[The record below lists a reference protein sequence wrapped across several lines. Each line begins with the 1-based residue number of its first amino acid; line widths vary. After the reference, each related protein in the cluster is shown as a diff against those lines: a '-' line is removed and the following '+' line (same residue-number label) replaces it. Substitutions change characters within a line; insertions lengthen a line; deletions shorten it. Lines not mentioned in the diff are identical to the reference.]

1 MSAPDFPPSLLIVDD
16 TAENLDILTGL
27 LGDYRLFVSLEGP
40 GALALA
46 ETHLPDLIL
55 LDIMMPGMDGFEVCR
70 RLKAD
75 EKTKDIPVIFITALN
90 ETESLEQ
97 AFALGGVDY
106 VTKPFR
112 PAELLAR
119 VRTHLQL
126 FAMQSDLRATVE
138 REIAIRQR
146 QERML
151 QRQARLAAMGEML
164 DAVAHQWNQPL
175 SVIALQND
183 LLSLHEGPVPAQTV
197 QSCCSAIGE
206 QVAHMQETLYGFR
219 KFLRPEAKVE
229 RIGTLSLVENVQ
241 TLLRGP
247 LGNAHVVL
255 QVADMTPDMRLK
267 VNATEFIHVF
277 INLIAN
283 AVDAFGSRRE
293 QEERTIRIAQ
303 SFEPSATILTVEDN
317 AGGIPEAILP
327 TIFEAEV
334 STKAPQHGSG
344 IGLYM
349 TRRIVEKHGGTI
361 RAENSADGARFTIRL
376 PVG

>member
-1 MSAPDFPPSLLIVDD
+1 MSVHDQAPSLLLVDD
-16 TAENLDILTGL
+16 TPENLDILTGL
-27 LGDYRLFVSLEGP
+27 LTAYRLFVSLDGP
-40 GALALA
+40 NTLALA
-46 ETHLPDLIL
+46 RAHRFDLIL
-55 LDIMMPGMDGFEVCR
+55 LDIMMPDMDGFEVCR

-75 EKTKDIPVIFITALN
+75 EKTRDIPVIFITALN
-90 ETESLEQ
+90 ETASLEQ

-119 VRTHLQL
+119 VRTHVQL
-126 FAMQSDLRATVE
+126 FAMQNDLRDTVE
-138 REIAIRQR
+138 REIAKRQR

-151 QRQARLAAMGEML
+151 QRHSRLAAMGEML

-183 LLSLHEGPVPAQTV
+183 LLSLHEAPVAMEAV
-197 QSCCSAIGE
+197 QSYCSAVGE
-206 QVAHMQETLYGFR
+206 QVAYMQKTLYGFR
-219 KFLRPEAKVE
+219 EFLRPGGEMQCVDTH
-229 RIGTLSLVENVQ
+229 TLIENVQ

-247 LGNAHVVL
+247 LGNAHVIL
-255 QVADMTPDMRLK
+255 LTQGIAPEASIQ

-283 AVDAFGSRRE
+283 AVDAFTAQKSQG
-293 QEERTIRIAQ
+293 ERMIRFAQ
-303 SFEPSATILTVEDN
+303 HDDETTTHLTVNDN
-317 AGGIPEAILP
+317 AGGIPEAILS
-327 TIFEAEV
+327 TVFNAEV
-334 STKAPQHGSG
+334 TTKPPQNGSG

-361 RAENSADGARFTIRL
+361 QVENTDTGARFTITL
-376 PVG
+376 PAQ